1 MVSSRLL
8 KVFLLVKCSA
18 PTSYVQNRSGKRNK
32 AKALKYFQNS
42 TFPLENVKQGILIV
56 LKKRFPTISAAIV
69 LAILRHER
77 NLSSQEQ
84 CITVWILTLV
94 RPYLVCPGS
103 ILMGHPRSWCLQHL
117 LYTGW
122 SQGNIHRVF
131 IPVSTA
137 ISSHSLS
144 TVYTPPLPT
153 PTSPWHPGK
162 KEDKNHSNLVNYC
175 KNFL

>member
-1 MVSSRLL
+1 M
-8 KVFLLVKCSA
+8 
-18 PTSYVQNRSGKRNK
+18 
-32 AKALKYFQNS
+32 
-42 TFPLENVKQGILIV
+42 KQGILIV

-117 LYTGW
+117 LYTGS
-122 SQGNIHRVF
+122 SQGYIYRVF

-153 PTSPWHPGK
+153 PTSPWHPS
-162 KEDKNHSNLVNYC
+162 KEKFIFFKTRPVVIPTLRHP
-175 KNFL
+175 